1 MAGSQEERPIHPP
14 TQEATAVKPG
24 RNAERV
30 SSEALAKED
39 TLRRVPPK
47 SNRDHGCQAVGLHPD
62 PALAARVEALQLLAE
77 GSSDRIMVI
86 GPDQNVIYA
95 NRAAWA
101 DAGPS
106 GPSPKPAKCYEA
118 ILHRSDPCS
127 ACSAKEVFDT
137 PNVRA
142 VSCATKGNGSVCGM
156 TQAFPLLA
164 GNGQAGAALVL
175 LGEVPASGKAGESQ
189 LGRLIGASAPMRQL
203 FEMIRLVADSQAT
216 VLLQGESGTGK
227 ELAARTIHEL
237 SYRRD
242 QPFIVVDCGSL
253 PETLLESELFG
264 HLKGSF
270 TGAHATKKGLF
281 EEASDGTIFLDEIAD
296 TSPQFQAKLLRVLQ
310 EGEIKPVGGNRPI
323 KVDVRVISATN
334 KDLMALIKAKAFRE
348 DLYYRLAVL
357 PLTLPPLRDR
367 REDIPLLARHF
378 VAQSCRRHR
387 KPPLEVPADVL
398 RALTHRNW
406 PGNIRELQHAVERAV
421 VTSEG
426 PALTAGQFAAADEAP
441 APEEACL
448 RSVARTA
455 AQQAERTRIEQAL
468 QKTHGNKATAARLLK
483 ISRANLYNKLRDYR
497 IG

>member
-1 MAGSQEERPIHPP
+1 MQPVPPVSALQENEMAGSHETHPIHP
-14 TQEATAVKPG
+14 
-24 RNAERV
+24 
-30 SSEALAKED
+30 
-39 TLRRVPPK
+39 
-47 SNRDHGCQAVGLHPD
+47 D
-62 PALAARVEALQLLAE
+62 PVLAARLEALQLLAE

-86 GPDQNVIYA
+86 EPDQTVIYA

-101 DAGPS
+101 GS
-106 GPSPKPAKCYEA
+106 GRAAPPVRPAKCYEA
-118 ILHRSDPCS
+118 FLNQSDPCA

-137 PNVRA
+137 TDVRA
-142 VSCATKGNGSVCGM
+142 VSCATKGDGSACGM
-156 TQAFPLLA
+156 TQAYPLLT
-164 GNGQAGAALVL
+164 GDQRAGAALVL
-175 LGEVPASGKAGESQ
+175 LGHVRESGKAKAPH
-189 LGRLIGASAPMRQL
+189 LGWLIGASAPMRQL

-227 ELAARTIHEL
+227 ELAARTIHDL

-264 HLKGSF
+264 HMKGSF

-281 EEASDGTIFLDEIAD
+281 EEASGGTIFLDEIAD

-334 KDLMALIKAKAFRE
+334 KDLAGLIKAKAFRE

-367 REDIPLLARHF
+367 REDIPVLVRHF
-378 VAQSCRRHR
+378 VKQSCRRHR
-387 KPPLEVPADVL
+387 RPPLDVPQAIMQVLTWADWL
-398 RALTHRNW
+398 
-406 PGNIRELQHAVERAV
+406 GNIRELQHAIERAV
-421 VTSEG
+421 VTADG
-426 PALTAGQFAAADEAP
+426 TALTVGQFVSADEPP
-441 APEEACL
+441 AHHHEEADL

-468 QKTHGNKATAARLLK
+468 QKTHGNKVKAAKLLK
-483 ISRANLYNKLRDYR
+483 VSRANLYNKLRDY
-497 IG
+497 GVK